1 MPQFAL
7 RQRAANRDSHVRLHQ
22 GLHTHGDLC
31 IRKVSS
37 RLNSHIGSPM
47 ANVHRYPDN
56 NAPRT
61 AGEFRL
67 QPLAD
72 RVLSRPVSASETLTH
87 DGHRGRTRP
96 LLPRVPE
103 VRRRRAQGS
112 PQQPRPDGQAGA
124 HRGTGPSG
132 QRVDPAGSQ
141 EALQRTGRSH
151 RGHRK
156 ERLLGRRRV
165 RGVPRPDL
173 PLQLGIGHELQT
185 SWPGHA
191 SMLSAESEPGPG
203 EVNHGVAIPGHARKE
218 VGRGR
223 HEDHVVSVA
232 ADRWVIVDRIGLG
245 RKVASEVSN

>member
-96 LLPRVPE
+96 LLPRLPE

-156 ERLLGRRRV
+156 ERLPRKASSSRSTPAGPSASARNWPRAPDFVARPCIDVERGIRTRSWRGKPWCGHSRSRPEGSWSRQTRRPRSVRRR
-165 RGVPRPDL
+165 
-173 PLQLGIGHELQT
+173 
-185 SWPGHA
+185 
-191 SMLSAESEPGPG
+191 
-203 EVNHGVAIPGHARKE
+203 
-218 VGRGR
+218 
-223 HEDHVVSVA
+223 
-232 ADRWVIVDRIGLG
+232 
-245 RKVASEVSN
+245 